1 LDTVT
6 NEVLNQIFDSDLFPS
21 SIQAVI
27 RLAQLEAIKMNA
39 PEVYPE
45 HLFLGILRQ
54 DDVEVT
60 VVLKAI
66 GLDKQKMQAQTINT
80 FGNLNDESIQTNLLF
95 SRESLVCFEWVLEF
109 ATQMNSSLIFP
120 KHLILSV
127 LRHPRIQPLLI
138 LLLPSQD
145 QDVLPAPLME
155 AEGHAY
161 TSYIDQLIYSR
172 VREQSITKFKDSSL
186 KRVFRWFE
194 RPHTTFGDIQGL
206 DGAKEELREVVDFLR
221 KPQNFQ
227 QSKRT
232 YLYGTLLVGHPCTD
246 RTLLV
251 KATAGEAVVPLIC
264 LSLSTLIKI
273 LTDLDSGVI
282 SLDDLDLPMDEYEL
296 LINNEHSQRGRKMIA
311 HIFSQAKRLSP
322 CVLFFDNLD
331 AVNPILTSPEREQ
344 WLKQLVIEMDG
355 LDNHPPMAVI
365 ASTSQIHQLDQ
376 ALLHPGRFEHRVVMS
391 SSIMTHPSAPTKLC
405 LACKN
410 EVLVTWKYCVY
421 CGALIAQTCPHCG
434 TLLMQLEG
442 ARFCSECGTS
452 QRNTQDV

>member
-1 LDTVT
+1 MDTVT

-421 CGALIAQTCPHCG
+421 CGAFIAQTCPHCG
-434 TLLMQLEG
+434 TLLMQLAG

-452 QRNTQDV
+452 QRNTQDI